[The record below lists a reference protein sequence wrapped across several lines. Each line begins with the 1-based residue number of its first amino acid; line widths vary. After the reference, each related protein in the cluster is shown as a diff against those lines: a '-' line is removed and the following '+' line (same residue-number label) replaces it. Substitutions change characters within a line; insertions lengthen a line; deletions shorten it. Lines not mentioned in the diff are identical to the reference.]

1 MTLQEAQALKPGD
14 MFYSRQ
20 YNCSFTFEKLIEDYV
35 DLTENRHD
43 DPLLASEEGPIIK
56 MNQASLKPPTQ

>member
-1 MTLQEAQALKPGD
+1 
-14 MFYSRQ
+14 
-20 YNCSFTFEKLIEDYV
+20 V

-56 MNQASLKPPTQ
+56 MDQASLKPPSQ